1 MFTHVK
7 RFKCTIFVLDLLS
20 TKQKTMKKILFSALL
35 LAGFTF
41 PGNNANAQ
49 ISDGTIS
56 QDWTATDLNGN
67 SHNLYTL
74 LDNGYTVVIDLNAT
88 WCGPCWSY
96 HTSGALEDL
105 WENHGPAGQP
115 GVSATTTDDVYV
127 FMIES
132 QGSNTIDQL
141 NGIQGSTGNSY
152 ADNTAGDWV
161 TGTNFPIIDDASIA
175 GLYDLTFFPTI
186 FTVCPNRQATLTGQS
201 SAAQHYSFVG
211 SCSSANGTNNGGL
224 LSYNGETSS
233 CNAIDVVVTLQ
244 NLGTAPLT
252 AATIEVFDGATSV
265 ASTNWTG
272 NLSTYGVDQV
282 TVGQVTPSA
291 ATNYSI
297 EITTTDDNMADNAI
311 SQTLSPASEAAGLD
325 IAIEIETDAYGSET
339 TWELRGSTGTLL
351 ASGGPYNDLSAA
363 GTTVQPTVYVA
374 LTTPFDCTTFTI
386 EDSYGDGMDAGYGAG
401 NYAVKDH
408 NGATLV
414 SGADFSDS
422 ESGKFT
428 AGNNVSINENTIN
441 GLGVYPNPFTT
452 IATVNFNNNTGI
464 DAIIEVVNMVGQVVY
479 TENVGNASGLQN
491 ITIDGTSFDAGI
503 YMINVKAGAVLTSE
517 RVVLTK

>member
-1 MFTHVK
+1 
-7 RFKCTIFVLDLLS
+7 
-20 TKQKTMKKILFSALL
+20 MKKILFSALL
-35 LAGFTF
+35 LAGSTLT
-41 PGNNANAQ
+41 GNNANAQ

-67 SHNLYTL
+67 IHNLYDL
-74 LDNGYTVVIDLNAT
+74 LDSGYTVVIDLNAT
-88 WCGPCWSY
+88 WCAPCWNY

-152 ADNTAGDWV
+152 ADNTAGNWV

-175 GLYDLTFFPTI
+175 DLYELTYFPTI

-201 SAAQHYSFVG
+201 SATEHYSFVG
-211 SCSSANGTNNGGL
+211 TCTSANGTNNGGL
-224 LSYNGETSS
+224 LSYDGETSS

-244 NLGTAPLT
+244 NLGTEPLT
-252 AATIEVFDGATSV
+252 AATIEVFDGATSL
-265 ASTNWTG
+265 ASTDWTG
-272 NLSTYGVDQV
+272 NLSTYGVDQI

-297 EITTTDDNMADNAI
+297 EITTTDDNMSDNTV
-311 SQTLSPASEAAGLD
+311 SQTLSPANTSVGLD
-325 IAIEIETDAYGSET
+325 VTVEIETDAYGSET

-351 ASGGPYNDLSAA
+351 ASGGPYNDLSAV
-363 GTTVQPTVYVA
+363 GTTVQTPVHVL

-386 EDSYGDGMDAGYGAG
+386 DDSYSDGMDAGYGAG

-408 NGATLV
+408 DGNVLV
-414 SGADFSDS
+414 SGGDFGDS

-428 AGNNVSINENTIN
+428 AGNNVSISENAID
-441 GLGVYPNPFTT
+441 GLGVYPNPFSTT
-452 IATVNFNNNTGI
+452 ATVKFNNNTGA
-464 DAIIEVVNMVGQVVY
+464 DAIIEVMNMLGQVVY
-479 TENVGNASGLQN
+479 TENAGDASGMQN
-491 ITIDGTSFDAGI
+491 VTIDGSSFDAGI
-503 YMINVKAGAVLTSE
+503 YMVNVKTGAVITSK
-517 RVVLTK
+517 RIVLTK